1 MTREVFKQNLKEP
14 FERKDLYVKDEG
26 IETFLDLNFG
36 DETNC
41 LQDWTFS
48 DFAEFAS
55 EVCANWGDFWITVE
69 DFDLTIPE
77 REDEEE

>member
-1 MTREVFKQNLKEP
+1 M
-14 FERKDLYVKDEG
+14 
-26 IETFLDLNFG
+26 NFG